1 MSAQISKLRTT
12 IYAVF
17 FLFAIGVVAYQLY
30 QRYKLQH
37 PALPE
42 FGTVPTFTLTTEDH
56 RTFSHEDFKG
66 KVTITDFIFTTCAGP
81 CPIMSG
87 QMQQL
92 QATLQKTSIQFVSFS
107 VDPETDTP
115 EVLTEYANR
124 FGAIKGQWIFLT
136 GAKQIIYEAIRS
148 GFHLAIEDDENAI
161 AHSTKFVLVDKEG
174 QIRGY
179 YDIEDDDSMKKL
191 VEDAKSL
198 L

>member
-1 MSAQISKLRTT
+1 MKASAPNIRNMM
-12 IYAVF
+12 YAAF
-17 FLFAIGVVAYQLY
+17 FLLAAGMIGMQLW
-30 QRYKLQH
+30 QRYKG
-37 PALPE
+37 PSLPE
-42 FGTVPTFTLTTEDH
+42 FGAVPAFSLTTNDH
-56 RTFSHEDFKG
+56 RTFTDQDFRD

-87 QMQQL
+87 QVQEL
-92 QATLQKTSIQFVSFS
+92 QSTLGGNSSIQFVSFS

-124 FGAIKGQWIFLT
+124 FGAIKDRWVFLT
-136 GAKQIIYEAIRS
+136 GPKEVIYDAIRN

-161 AHSTKFVLVDKEG
+161 AHSTKFVLVDTEG
-174 QIRGY
+174 EIRGY
-179 YDIEDDDSMKKL
+179 YDSEEDGSMKKL